1 MHTVQAHRERRTLAG
16 GARAGAP
23 SSPRLQ
29 GWLDDES
36 EGMTLDPLRS
46 RLIQLQSIVGPAR
59 QSWWGPAL
67 PRRESETESRRESET
82 ESRHQS
88 APAPATADG
97 SKARAGETVTCK
109 LQDLPALPI
118 HRSPAQVPRVGIAV
132 QA

>member
-67 PRRESETESRRESET
+67 PRRESETESR
-82 ESRHQS
+82 HQS
-88 APAPATADG
+88 APAPVLADG
-97 SKARAGETVTCK
+97 TKARAGETVTCK

-118 HRSPAQVPRVGIAV
+118 HRSPAQVPRVGMAV

>member
-1 MHTVQAHRERRTLAG
+1 MHTVQVHRERRTLAG
-16 GARAGAP
+16 GARTGAP

-59 QSWWGPAL
+59 QRWWGPAL
-67 PRRESETESRRESET
+67 PRRESET

-97 SKARAGETVTCK
+97 TKARAGETVTCK

-118 HRSPAQVPRVGIAV
+118 HRSPAQVPRVGMAV

>member
-1 MHTVQAHRERRTLAG
+1 MHTVQAQRERRMLAG

-67 PRRESETESRRESET
+67 PRRESETESR
-82 ESRHQS
+82 HQS
-88 APAPATADG
+88 APAPVLADG
-97 SKARAGETVTCK
+97 TKARAGETVTCK

-118 HRSPAQVPRVGIAV
+118 HRSPAQVPGVGIAV

>member
-1 MHTVQAHRERRTLAG
+1 MHAVQAQRERRMLAG

-67 PRRESETESRRESET
+67 PRRESETESR
-82 ESRHQS
+82 HQS

-97 SKARAGETVTCK
+97 TKARAGETVTCK

-118 HRSPAQVPRVGIAV
+118 HRSPAQVSRVGMAV

>member
-1 MHTVQAHRERRTLAG
+1 MHAVQAQRERRMLAG
-16 GARAGAP
+16 GARAGVP

-67 PRRESETESRRESET
+67 PRRESETEAL
-82 ESRHQS
+82 HQS

-97 SKARAGETVTCK
+97 TKARAGETVTCK

-118 HRSPAQVPRVGIAV
+118 HRSPAQVPRVGMAV

>member
-1 MHTVQAHRERRTLAG
+1 MQAHRERRTLAG

-67 PRRESETESRRESET
+67 PRRESETESR
-82 ESRHQS
+82 HQS

-97 SKARAGETVTCK
+97 TKARAGETVTCK

>member
-1 MHTVQAHRERRTLAG
+1 MHAVQAQRERRMLAG

-67 PRRESETESRRESET
+67 PRRESETEAL
-82 ESRHQS
+82 HQS

-97 SKARAGETVTCK
+97 TKARAGETVTCK

-118 HRSPAQVPRVGIAV
+118 HRSPAQVPRVGMAV

>member
-1 MHTVQAHRERRTLAG
+1 MHAVQAQRERRMLAG
-16 GARAGAP
+16 GARAGVP

-67 PRRESETESRRESET
+67 PRRESETESR
-82 ESRHQS
+82 HQS

-97 SKARAGETVTCK
+97 TKARAGETVTCK

-118 HRSPAQVPRVGIAV
+118 HRSPAQVPRVGMAV

>member
-67 PRRESETESRRESET
+67 PRRESETEAL
-82 ESRHQS
+82 HQS

-97 SKARAGETVTCK
+97 TKARAGETVTCK

-118 HRSPAQVPRVGIAV
+118 HRSPAQVPRVGIAG

>member
-1 MHTVQAHRERRTLAG
+1 MHAVQAQRERRTLAG

-67 PRRESETESRRESET
+67 PRRESETESR
-82 ESRHQS
+82 HQS

-97 SKARAGETVTCK
+97 TKARAGETVTCK

-118 HRSPAQVPRVGIAV
+118 HRSPAQVPRVGMAV

>member
-1 MHTVQAHRERRTLAG
+1 MHTVQAQRERRMLAG
-16 GARAGAP
+16 GVRAGAP

-67 PRRESETESRRESET
+67 PRRESETESR
-82 ESRHQS
+82 HQS

-97 SKARAGETVTCK
+97 TKARAGETVTCK

>member
-67 PRRESETESRRESET
+67 PRRESETESR
-82 ESRHQS
+82 HQS

-97 SKARAGETVTCK
+97 TKARAGETVTCK

>member
-1 MHTVQAHRERRTLAG
+1 MHAVQAQRERRMLAG

-67 PRRESETESRRESET
+67 PRRESETESR
-82 ESRHQS
+82 HQS

-97 SKARAGETVTCK
+97 TKARAGETVTCK

-118 HRSPAQVPRVGIAV
+118 HRSPAQVPRVGMAV

>member
-1 MHTVQAHRERRTLAG
+1 MLAG

-67 PRRESETESRRESET
+67 PRRESETESR
-82 ESRHQS
+82 HQS
-88 APAPATADG
+88 APAPAEADG
-97 SKARAGETVTCK
+97 TKARAGETVTCK

-118 HRSPAQVPRVGIAV
+118 HRSPAQVPRVGMAV

>member
-1 MHTVQAHRERRTLAG
+1 MQAHRERRTLAG

-67 PRRESETESRRESET
+67 PRRESETESR
-82 ESRHQS
+82 HQS

-97 SKARAGETVTCK
+97 TKARAGETVTCK

-118 HRSPAQVPRVGIAV
+118 HRSPAQVPRVGMAV